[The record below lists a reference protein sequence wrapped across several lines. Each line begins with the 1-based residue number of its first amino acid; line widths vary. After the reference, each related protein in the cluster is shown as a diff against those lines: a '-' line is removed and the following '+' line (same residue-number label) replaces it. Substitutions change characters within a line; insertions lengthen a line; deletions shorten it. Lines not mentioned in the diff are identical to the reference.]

1 VIASGCATS
10 ATLQPVSAADA
21 KSELSAATTAFAKDP
36 ANTELRIAYG
46 RAQYMSKDD
55 IGARRTLE
63 PLLAASGQTGADA
76 NLYAGASAQRMGD
89 LPEARVEYL
98 RYLSIV
104 GKDADVEGRLGDIA
118 RQEAMIAA
126 QTSIKNEAR
135 LNPASYPPA
144 ALGVAPLSVAS
155 DDPTFQPLGY
165 GVADLLVADLAIS
178 PDLQLVDRLNV
189 DAIMREMDLSK
200 SGRADTLSAPSLGK
214 LVGASRLV
222 NGVIT
227 PFSKSHL
234 TMDARVTSV
243 ERGTL
248 VGLPVSQNTSLVEIL
263 DAEKSL
269 ANQLFTELGVTL
281 TPAQRAAFEKRP
293 TRYLSA
299 FLAYSR
305 GASSEAQWNLDAA
318 ESYYF
323 AAVSID
329 PGFVLAQQRLAAV
342 RANSG
347 RPRANRLP
355 LEPDNWS
362 QNILGG
368 VTQGVNPSPGDVIGA
383 PGNTMNLPLDAA
395 LTAAAAGTIVIIIG
409 TP

>member
-1 VIASGCATS
+1 
-10 ATLQPVSAADA
+10 
-21 KSELSAATTAFAKDP
+21 
-36 ANTELRIAYG
+36 
-46 RAQYMSKDD
+46 
-55 IGARRTLE
+55 
-63 PLLAASGQTGADA
+63 
-76 NLYAGASAQRMGD
+76 
-89 LPEARVEYL
+89 
-98 RYLSIV
+98 
-104 GKDADVEGRLGDIA
+104 
-118 RQEAMIAA
+118 
-126 QTSIKNEAR
+126 
-135 LNPASYPPA
+135 
-144 ALGVAPLSVAS
+144 
-155 DDPTFQPLGY
+155 
-165 GVADLLVADLAIS
+165 
-178 PDLQLVDRLNV
+178 
-189 DAIMREMDLSK
+189 
-200 SGRADTLSAPSLGK
+200 
-214 LVGASRLV
+214 
-222 NGVIT
+222 
-227 PFSKSHL
+227 
-234 TMDARVTSV
+234 
-243 ERGTL
+243 
-248 VGLPVSQNTSLVEIL
+248 VEIL